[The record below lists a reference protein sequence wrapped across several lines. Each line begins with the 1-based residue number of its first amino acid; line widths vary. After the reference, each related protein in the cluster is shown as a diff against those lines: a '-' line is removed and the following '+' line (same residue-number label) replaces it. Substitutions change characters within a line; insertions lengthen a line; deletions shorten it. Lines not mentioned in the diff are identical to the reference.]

1 LNIFRKFE
9 LVRRFGL
16 AKNGALLFFGGTL
29 VAAGLHFLYQALM
42 SRMLGPA
49 VYGALGSLIA
59 LTTIVTLAA
68 AALQAAIT
76 HAVAS
81 TAHLESEWATAMSM
95 RRPLQWALAGGAL
108 CFTVIAATSPLFE
121 RYLHLKSA
129 LPVVLFGLFVAVT
142 LVGIIP
148 QGLLMGRL
156 RFSTVAVA
164 IVANA
169 AVRCALGVVLVE
181 LNFGLN
187 GAMAAAAFA
196 SAVQLVMLVYPV
208 RTEMRRVSAIEDRFI
223 RTRAVILAV
232 VALGGVSTFIGIDS
246 FLARHYLPRV
256 ESGYYV
262 AAATGAKIT
271 LFLPAAVTQ
280 MAFPRIARVIADPA
294 KIRRILAE
302 NFTFVA
308 ILGIA
313 STLVIFAFSHLI
325 VSILFGHRFD
335 VAAGTIGILSVSS
348 AELGVMTLM
357 TYYFLARRMIFATFS
372 WLGVAGAALA
382 IWGFHANPTEI
393 AKVMVV
399 TTSATLLV
407 QVVVA
412 WFSLPRDS
420 LAADSVVTPR
430 GPFTRHRPVDKETAR
445 PRARRRFQ
453 GPASVDGA
461 SGLS

>member
-1 LNIFRKFE
+1 LKIFRKLE

-16 AKNGALLFFGGTL
+16 AENGALLFFGGTI
-29 VAAGLHFLYQALM
+29 VAAGLNFLYQALM
-42 SRMLGPA
+42 SRMLGPSI
-49 VYGALGSLIA
+49 YGALGSLIA

-68 AALQAAIT
+68 AALQAAVT

-81 TAHLESEWATAMSM
+81 TDHLDNEWATAMSM
-95 RRPLQWALAGGAL
+95 RRPLQYALAGGAL
-108 CFTVIAATSPLFE
+108 CFAVIAATSPLFE
-121 RYLHLKSA
+121 HYLHLKSV
-129 LPVVLFGLFVAVT
+129 LPVVLFGLFVAIT

-156 RFSTVAVA
+156 RFSTVAIA

-169 AVRCALGVVLVE
+169 AVRCALGVILVE
-181 LNFGLN
+181 LKFGLN
-187 GAMAAAAFA
+187 GAMAAAALA
-196 SAVQLVMLVYPV
+196 SAVQFVILVYPV
-208 RTEMRRVSAIEDRFI
+208 RTELRRVGAVEDRFI

-246 FLARHYLPRV
+246 FLARHFLPRV

-280 MAFPRIARVIADPA
+280 MAFPRIARVIAEPA
-294 KIRRILAE
+294 KIRRILAQ
-302 NFTFVA
+302 NFTFVS
-308 ILGIA
+308 ILGIV
-313 STLVIFAFSHLI
+313 STLVIFLFSHLI
-325 VSILFGHRFD
+325 VGVLFGHRFD
-335 VAAGTIGILSVSS
+335 AATRTIGLLSVSS

-357 TYYFLARRMIFATFS
+357 TYYFLARRLMFATFS
-372 WLGVAGAALA
+372 WVGVAAAALA

-412 WFSLPRDS
+412 WFSLPRDA
-420 LAADSVVTPR
+420 LATDGVITPR
-430 GPFTRHRPVDKETAR
+430 APFTHHRPVDKETT
-445 PRARRRFQ
+445 
-453 GPASVDGA
+453 
-461 SGLS
+461 

>member
-1 LNIFRKFE
+1 M
-9 LVRRFGL
+9 RRFGL
-16 AKNGALLFFGGTL
+16 AENGALLFFGATI
-29 VAAGLHFLYQALM
+29 VAAGLQFLYQALM
-42 SRMLGPA
+42 SRMLGPS

-68 AALQAAIT
+68 AAMQAAVT

-81 TAHLESEWATAMSM
+81 SDHLDNEWASEVAM
-95 RRPLQWALAGGAL
+95 RRPLQWAVAGGAL
-108 CFTVIAATSPLFE
+108 CFIAVAATSPLFE
-121 RYLHLKSA
+121 HYLHLKSP
-129 LPVVLFGLFVAVT
+129 LPVVLFGLFVAIT

-156 RFSTVAVA
+156 RFSTVAIA

-169 AVRCALGVVLVE
+169 AVRCALGVILVE
-181 LNFGLN
+181 LKFGLN
-187 GAMAAAAFA
+187 GAMAAAAIA
-196 SAVQLVMLVYPV
+196 SAVQFVVLVYPV
-208 RTEMRRVSAIEDRFI
+208 RSELRRAGAVEDRFI
-223 RTRAVILAV
+223 KTRSVIFAI

-246 FLARHYLPRV
+246 FLARHFLPRV

-294 KIRRILAE
+294 KIRRILTQ
-302 NFTFVA
+302 NFAFVT
-308 ILGIA
+308 ILGIL
-313 STLVIFAFSHLI
+313 STLVLFVLSHLI
-325 VSILFGHRFD
+325 VSVLFGHRFD
-335 VAAGTIGILSVSS
+335 PAAHTIGLLSVSS

-357 TYYFLARRMIFATFS
+357 TYYFLARKMMFANFS
-372 WLGVAGAALA
+372 WLGVAAAALA

-420 LAADSVVTPR
+420 LATDHVGVRGVVL
-430 GPFTRHRPVDKETAR
+430 
-445 PRARRRFQ
+445 Q
-453 GPASVDGA
+453 GPESVEGA
-461 SGLS
+461 P